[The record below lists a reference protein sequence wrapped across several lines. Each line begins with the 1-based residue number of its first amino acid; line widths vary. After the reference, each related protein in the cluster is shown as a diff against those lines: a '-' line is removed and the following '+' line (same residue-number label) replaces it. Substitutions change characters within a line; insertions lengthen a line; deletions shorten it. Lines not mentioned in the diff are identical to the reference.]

1 MYRIITIILVLTLIC
16 FCSCTRTNRK
26 TIRQGIL
33 LEGTRAVSSSIEIES
48 SGNSLA
54 FVLDSV
60 VEEKPKANSS
70 QRSQSMD
77 ILDSSGAMVTKMSC
91 SLIDDI
97 FKNNRKTPEES
108 QRFQKSQRMKKDKQ
122 EITTSPND
130 SSVKIQSWT
139 LEKRE
144 AVNLQLPNLVEG
156 ASGTVVVIIKVD
168 RQGEVVFAEV
178 DPTVSSINVELKE
191 NARKAAKKSKFSV
204 SSDSP
209 IRQTGVIVYYYH

>member
-1 MYRIITIILVLTLIC
+1 
-16 FCSCTRTNRK
+16 
-26 TIRQGIL
+26 
-33 LEGTRAVSSSIEIES
+33 
-48 SGNSLA
+48 
-54 FVLDSV
+54 
-60 VEEKPKANSS
+60 
-70 QRSQSMD
+70 MD